1 MKCIGCVVLAFAGL
15 LAFASG
21 ATAQTATLHER
32 TVQIPGTSCSVT
44 AWDYFTT
51 VDGVYKM
58 QYGGGTSCAGNVGQ
72 KTLDVV
78 PQVFNLVNGQPLWFS
93 IGGDGLF
100 QGPTPASPLRLSG
113 SRTAVQSHLYRLLA
127 YGYVLLPNGKSGSV
141 TVCADC
147 QGTQPS
153 LSILPPSG
161 FVYTLPL
168 VIVQIPGVSCSLIVD
183 ETRFPYINGT
193 PVMQYGAELSCAAGV
208 TGQKRL
214 EIQAQVAGPGPSH
227 GPTYYTITG
236 STLSTTTTG
245 PFLALNTGRTV
256 YIGHPYRV
264 AATGTVTYQ
273 GKTATATAHS
283 RTSGP

>member
-1 MKCIGCVVLAFAGL
+1 MKFVCCLVLACAGL

-21 ATAQTATLHER
+21 ATAQPPTLHER
-32 TVQIPGTSCSVT
+32 TVQIPGTQCSVT

-51 VDGVYKM
+51 VAGVYKM
-58 QYGGGTSCAGNVGQ
+58 EYGGGTSCAGNVGQ

-78 PQVFNLVNGQPLWFS
+78 PQVFNLVHGHPLWFS

-100 QGPTPASPLRLSG
+100 QGPTPVSPLRLSG
-113 SRTAVQSHLYRLLA
+113 ARTAVPTHLYRLLA
-127 YGYVLLPNGKSGSV
+127 HAYVLLPNGQSGSV

-147 QGTQPS
+147 QGTQPT
-153 LSILPPSG
+153 LSIIPPSG
-161 FVYTLPL
+161 FIYTLPS
-168 VIVQIPGVSCSLIVD
+168 VTVPIPGVSCSVIVD

-193 PVMQYGAELSCAAGV
+193 PVMQYGGELSCAAGV

-214 EIQAQVAGPGPSH
+214 EIQAQVAGPGSGH

-236 STLSTTTTG
+236 STLSATATG
-245 PFLALNTGRTV
+245 PFLALDTGRTA

-283 RTSGP
+283 LTSGP